1 MIAKELRHRH
11 VLSEPRAAARLQ
23 VSHRMTFVK
32 PTAFLG
38 VPRVYEKIMETL
50 LAIGKTIPAPVKAVS
65 DYATYS
71 TGVHV
76 YTDLY

>member
-38 VPRVYEKIMETL
+38 VPRVYEKIMEKL
-50 LAIGKTIPAPVKAVS
+50 LQPPQPTPFWKHEGGRNGVS
-65 DYATYS
+65 GGRTTRDTQS
-71 TGVHV
+71 
-76 YTDLY
+76 L

>member
-1 MIAKELRHRH
+1 
-11 VLSEPRAAARLQ
+11 
-23 VSHRMTFVK
+23 MTFVK

-71 TGVHV
+71 TDVHV